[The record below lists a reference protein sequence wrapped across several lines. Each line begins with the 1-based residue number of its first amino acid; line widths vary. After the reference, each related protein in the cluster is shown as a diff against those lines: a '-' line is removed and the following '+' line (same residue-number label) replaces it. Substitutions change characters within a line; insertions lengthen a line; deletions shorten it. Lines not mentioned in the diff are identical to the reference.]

1 MNSPDPRGPQA
12 MLPALRDFCAEQVDA
27 EVAARITELARP
39 GFALT
44 PAGPG
49 EAAGNSRFGGRALL
63 EPGIPWPAC
72 DGFPLS
78 LHAVLDTDP
87 LAPWLDGLFPPGTGL
102 LNFFY
107 LDTQSEQTH
116 PDAWD
121 PYGTYGFRTER
132 ALGCVLPARSAQAVE
147 VDPPARASVFEPI
160 PWAATY
166 GLLLPHAFDPVW
178 GTVDL
183 GPELDEKTC
192 GGSFVFLEEVFP
204 RWSDRP
210 PGVIEPPGPED
221 RVDLAFGRHQGTTGN
236 GPHLPAGAGPN
247 DYHHL
252 LQLTGNDQWNM
263 GGDGGT
269 LHWAMPTA
277 ALHVGDF
284 SQAVPTPD
292 LS

>member
-1 MNSPDPRGPQA
+1 MGPPA
-12 MLPALRDFCAEQVDA
+12 MLSAVRDFCAEQVGA
-27 EVAARITELARP
+27 EVAAQIVELARP

-49 EAAGNSRFGGRALL
+49 QAVGNSRFGGGALL
-63 EPGIPWPAC
+63 EPGTPWPTC

-87 LAPWLDGLFPPGTGL
+87 LAPWLDGLFPPGTGV

-107 LDTQSEQTH
+107 LDVQTGQSH
-116 PDAWD
+116 PDAWGLYD
-121 PYGTYGFRTER
+121 TYGFRTER
-132 ALGCVLPARSAQAVE
+132 ALGCVLAARSAHAVE
-147 VDPPARASVFEPI
+147 VEPPARASVFEPI
-160 PWAATY
+160 PWAAAY

-178 GTVDL
+178 QSVDF
-183 GPELDEKTC
+183 GAELDEKTC
-192 GGSFVFLEEVFP
+192 GGSFVFLDEIFP

-210 PGVIEPPGPED
+210 PGVIESPGPGD
-221 RVDLAFGRHQGTTGN
+221 PVDLAFGRHQGTTSN
-236 GPHLPAGAGPN
+236 GPNLPSGADAN

-252 LQLTGNDQWNM
+252 LQLTGNDQWYM

-269 LHWAMPTA
+269 LHWAIPTA

-284 SQAVPTPD
+284 SQATPTPD